1 MHMSMELAAVLIVL
15 AMGLILERSA
25 RGDVRARIVD
35 RRRR

>member
-1 MHMSMELAAVLIVL
+1 MSMEIAVVLIVL

-25 RGDVRARIVD
+25 RADVRERIID